1 MCEDSKGGGREENM
15 KIEESRGTYT
25 RGKEKRGMESKK
37 KREGTRSIL
46 WGSEKY
52 DIKLYF

>member
-1 MCEDSKGGGREENM
+1 M